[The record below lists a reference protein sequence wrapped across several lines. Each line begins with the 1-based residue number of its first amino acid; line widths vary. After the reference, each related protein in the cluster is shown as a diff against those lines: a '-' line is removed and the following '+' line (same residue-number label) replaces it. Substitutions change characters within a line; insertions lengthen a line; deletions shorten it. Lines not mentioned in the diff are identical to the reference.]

1 MSTGRERVKLNY
13 IRVKLHHFI
22 VVLINGILKHEL
34 IQVFVMQEIRENRLK
49 KLNITV
55 LLIKLQIHPAIF

>member
-1 MSTGRERVKLNY
+1 MSTGRERAKLNY

-55 LLIKLQIHPAIF
+55 LLVKLQIHPAIF